1 MRSVLILGAAVFM
14 TFATTDAMVSEA
26 EAARCPQGQMYRPA
40 SGTCVSKA
48 EFSSQL
54 RGSRYGHSARAERRA
69 ARREARAGRA
79 REARAARA
87 ARAAEAKPASNVIF
101 CSTERC
107 VQRLEQKMSNTIQ

>member
-26 EAARCPQGQMYRPA
+26 EAARCPQGQMYRP
-40 SGTCVSKA
+40 SRGTCVSKA

-69 ARREARAGRA
+69 ARREARAERA
-79 REARAARA
+79 REARA

>member
-14 TFATTDAMVSEA
+14 TFAMTDAMVSEA
-26 EAARCPQGQMYRPA
+26 EAARCPLGQMYRP
-40 SGTCVSKA
+40 SRGTCVSKA

-54 RGSRYGHSARAERRA
+54 RGSRYGHSARAERRS
-69 ARREARAGRA
+69 ARREARAERA
-79 REARAARA
+79 REARA